1 MIIYHPRKHWKK
13 QVKAIEEE
21 GEKQKEPI
29 YKQWE
34 KQLGTPNQNIKKVM
48 MVSLLLIGMRV
59 EMTKDFKTKK
69 IFEGIYDRKIGRT
82 DKVNRQINFNNLM
95 HK

>member
-1 MIIYHPRKHWKK
+1 
-13 QVKAIEEE
+13 
-21 GEKQKEPI
+21 
-29 YKQWE
+29 
-34 KQLGTPNQNIKKVM
+34 